1 MVDIGS
7 SYGSCLDVFDGQNF
21 MPAGETVDHG
31 EEVFEA
37 LGLRERSNQIDVD
50 VVEPLFC
57 WFEFRQ
63 RSSGVSVNLCPLTLD
78 ASPGPLGYLLRH
90 SMPDEFG
97 RYYPLRSPRTRV
109 G

>member
-37 LGLRERSNQIDVD
+37 LGLQERSNQIDVD
-50 VVEPLFC
+50 VVETLVRCFKLFQGG
-57 WFEFRQ
+57 FGVGLDFR
-63 RSSGVSVNLCPLTLD
+63 SL
-78 ASPGPLGYLLRH
+78 AA
-90 SMPDEFG
+90 
-97 RYYPLRSPRTRV
+97 
-109 G
+109 